1 MCPIFIIQPFT
12 MLLGYELFF
21 FCVLVKLL
29 DQLCPKEKHENKSL
43 ENTLRNCNII
53 NNLFKQEQKKSDI

>member
-1 MCPIFIIQPFT
+1 MCHIFIIQPFT

-21 FCVLVKLL
+21 FCVLL
-29 DQLCPKEKHENKSL
+29 DKLCPKEKHENKSL

-53 NNLFKQEQKKSDI
+53 NNLFKQEQKKHDI